1 MKKIAKLSFFYSM
14 LGMFLGLFYRE
25 FTKINEF
32 TGETV
37 LGGLHTHVL
46 VLGVFFLLILL
57 GLEKGFGLTKSKKF
71 NKFFITYNVGLLLS
85 VIMMAIRGV
94 IEVLDLEIS
103 STIDSSISGFA
114 GLGHITM
121 TIAYIL
127 FFLMLLSRIKEI
139 ENK

>member
-1 MKKIAKLSFFYSM
+1 MKKIARLSFFYSM

-25 FTKINEF
+25 FTKMNNF
-32 TGETV
+32 TGETSLAV
-37 LGGLHTHVL
+37 LHTHVL

-57 GLEKGFGLTKSKKF
+57 GLEKGFELTKNEKF
-71 NKFFITYNVGLLLS
+71 NRFFITYNVGLLLS

-94 IEVLDLEIS
+94 IEVLNLEVS
-103 STIDSSISGFA
+103 SMIDSMISGFA

-127 FFLMLLSRIKEI
+127 FFLMLLNRIKEI